1 MKKLRR
7 EYWKSFQS
15 ITLWSEVCKWICM
28 WWYLWRCCWE
38 GWESLTLQLLV
49 INSIRHAPNN
59 SLYERYWKRSKC
71 WMTDT
76 AIPITLHLY
85 IHRKCS
91 EEEEVRV
98 WWRHLFYHCDW
109 ANEYCNL
116 ERKMKQYMISRSAH
130 RRTVQAQEDGGQ
142 EMTMVALMKWAC
154 YIILYKNIIFIPF
167 HVILLL
173 HPSAVMISQ
182 NFGEIRRR
190 TDSQECFTQGML

>member
-1 MKKLRR
+1 MSVVKWRVLGCKGLHCEKAVERKL
-7 EYWKSFQS
+7 KVFSVH
-15 ITLWSEVCKWICM
+15 TLWSEVCKWICM

-38 GWESLTLQLLV
+38 GWESLTLQLPG
-49 INSIRHAPNN
+49 INWIRHEPNN

-85 IHRKCS
+85 MHRKCS

-130 RRTVQAQEDGGQ
+130 RRTVQA
-142 EMTMVALMKWAC
+142 
-154 YIILYKNIIFIPF
+154 
-167 HVILLL
+167 
-173 HPSAVMISQ
+173 
-182 NFGEIRRR
+182 RRWWPR
-190 TDSQECFTQGML
+190 WRWWH